1 MQQKEAFIQTIK
13 DNEGIIY
20 KIARVYA
27 KDIEDQKDLYQEIVY
42 QLWKSF
48 DSFKGKSKLST
59 WMYRV
64 ALNTSIAHLNQQ
76 KKNPS
81 TSSGSSNLGT
91 SLNFELIDIAEDPS
105 TSSGSEWEERM
116 NILYAHIKQLNVIEK
131 GLILLFLEGKS
142 YDEIATITGF
152 TTTNVG
158 TRLGR
163 IKQKLKTNILK

>member
-1 MQQKEAFIQTIK
+1 MQHKEAFIQTIK

-20 KIARVYA
+20 KITRVYA
-27 KDIEDQKDLYQEIVY
+27 KNTEDQKDLYQEIVY

-48 DSFKGKSKLST
+48 ESFKGKSKIST

-76 KKNPS
+76 KKKGHTVSIDLELLNRSDPA
-81 TSSGSSNLGT
+81 TS
-91 SLNFELIDIAEDPS
+91 A
-105 TSSGSEWEERM
+105 GSEWDDRM
-116 NILYAHIKQLNVIEK
+116 HILYAHIKQLNVIEK
-131 GLILLFLEGKS
+131 GLILLFLEEKS
-142 YDEIATITGF
+142 YEEIANITGF

-163 IKQKLKTNILK
+163 IKQKLKTNIKK

>member
-20 KIARVYA
+20 KITRVYA
-27 KDIEDQKDLYQEIVY
+27 KDTEDQKDLYQEIVY

-64 ALNTSIAHLNQQ
+64 ALNTSIAHLNQN
-76 KKNPS
+76 KRRPLS
-81 TSSGSSNLGT
+81 TSVV
-91 SLNFELIDIAEDPS
+91 SLNFESLDVAYPS
-105 TSSGSEWEERM
+105 SITGSEWDDRM
-116 NILYAHIKQLNVIEK
+116 HILYEHIKRLNVIEK
-131 GLILLFLEGKS
+131 GLILLFLEGNS
-142 YDEIATITGF
+142 YEEIAIITGF

-163 IKQKLKTNILK
+163 IKQKLKTNIKK

>member
-20 KIARVYA
+20 KITRVYA
-27 KDIEDQKDLYQEIVY
+27 KDTEDQKDLYQEIVY

-64 ALNTSIAHLNQQ
+64 ALNTSIAHLNQN
-76 KKNPS
+76 KRRPLS
-81 TSSGSSNLGT
+81 TSGI
-91 SLNFELIDIAEDPS
+91 SLNFESLDVADPS
-105 TSSGSEWEERM
+105 SITGSEWDDRM
-116 NILYAHIKQLNVIEK
+116 HILYEHIKRLNVIEK
-131 GLILLFLEGKS
+131 GLILLFLEGNS
-142 YDEIATITGF
+142 YEEIAIITGF
-152 TTTNVG
+152 TTTNVA

-163 IKQKLKTNILK
+163 IKQKLKTNIKK

>member
-20 KIARVYA
+20 KITRVYA
-27 KDIEDQKDLYQEIVY
+27 KDTEDQKDLYQEIVY

-48 DSFKGKSKLST
+48 ESFKGKSKLST

-64 ALNTSIAHLNQQ
+64 ALNTSIAHLNRQ
-76 KKNPS
+76 KIKGHTVS
-81 TSSGSSNLGT
+81 
-91 SLNFELIDIAEDPS
+91 IDIELLNRSDPA
-105 TSSGSEWEERM
+105 TGEGTGWEERM
-116 NILYAHIKQLNVIEK
+116 HILYAHIKQLNVIEK
-131 GLILLFLEGKS
+131 GLILLFLEGKN

-163 IKQKLKTNILK
+163 IKQKLKTNIEK

>member
-20 KIARVYA
+20 KITRVFA
-27 KDIEDQKDLYQEIVY
+27 KDTEDQKDLYQEIVY

-64 ALNTSIAHLNQQ
+64 ALNTSIAHLNQN
-76 KKNPS
+76 KRRPLS
-81 TSSGSSNLGT
+81 TSGI
-91 SLNFELIDIAEDPS
+91 SLNFESLDVADPS
-105 TSSGSEWEERM
+105 SITGSEWDDRM
-116 NILYAHIKQLNVIEK
+116 HILYEHIKRLNVIEK
-131 GLILLFLEGKS
+131 GLILLFLEGNS
-142 YDEIATITGF
+142 YEEIATITGF

-163 IKQKLKTNILK
+163 IKQKLKTNIKK